1 MVDMTMAPPELIT
14 EQVAR
19 PATTTM
25 HVREK
30 YLFNEMMS
38 TNDDTSYLG
47 YGLNEF
53 LADLTFLE
61 YDTAILFRRD
71 AI

>member
-1 MVDMTMAPPELIT
+1 
-14 EQVAR
+14 
-19 PATTTM
+19 
-25 HVREK
+25 
-30 YLFNEMMS
+30 MMS
-38 TNDDTSYLG
+38 TNDDTSYLGNYG

-61 YDTAILFRRD
+61 YDTTILFRRD